1 MMGPTPKREEGE
13 MQFGVH
19 LPQIGVAWPGAEI
32 ARFARAVEEMGF
44 DAVWASDHIVFP
56 LDVRSR
62 YPYAESGDFPLPPAA
77 PWLEAVTTL
86 AFVAGATS
94 RVLLGTTV
102 LVLPY
107 RPPVLNAKMLGTLQ
121 VLSGGRLVLGV
132 GAGWMAEEAMALDM
146 PWDDRGRR
154 TDEHIQVLRV
164 LWGQE
169 DPRFEG
175 RYYRVAGVRCEPRP
189 SVMPPIWVG
198 GHGMASLRRAAR
210 LGDGWHAV
218 GLPPDE
224 LAESWRRVQD
234 MARECGRDPAALV
247 LSVRCLLRFRDEPR
261 PDDRPLAGT
270 PEQIVR
276 WLEEY
281 RRIGV
286 GHVLLEPPLRPGPEV
301 ALSVLERFARE
312 VRGRLA

>member
-1 MMGPTPKREEGE
+1 

-19 LPQIGVAWPGAEI
+19 LPHIGVAWPGEEI
-32 ARFARAVEEMGF
+32 VRFARAVEEMGC
-44 DAVWASDHIVFP
+44 DAVWASDHIIFP
-56 LDVRSR
+56 LAVSSR
-62 YPYAESGDFPLPPAA
+62 YPYAQSGDFPLPPDA

-94 RVLLGTTV
+94 RLLLGTTV

-107 RPPVLNAKMLGTLQ
+107 RLPVLNAKMLGTLQ

-132 GAGWMAEEAMALDM
+132 GAGWMEEEARLLGM

-154 TDEHIQVLRV
+154 TDEHIQLLRA

-169 DPRFEG
+169 EPRFNG
-175 RYYRVAGVRCEPRP
+175 RYFQLEGVRCEPRP
-189 SVMPPIWVG
+189 AVMPPIWVG
-198 GHGMASLRRAAR
+198 GHGAAALRRAAR

-218 GLPPDE
+218 ALPPQE
-224 LAESWRRVQD
+224 LEGLWRRVQET
-234 MARECGRDPAALV
+234 ARGYGRDPTDLT

-261 PDDRPLAGT
+261 ADDRPLVGT

-286 GHVLLEPPLRPGPEV
+286 RHVVLEPPLRPGLEV
-301 ALSVLERFARE
+301 ALSVMERFARE
-312 VRGRLA
+312 IRPRFD